1 MSVVLDSSATLPLVF
16 ADETTAAIRDVF
28 DQVVEGGAWVPGLWR
43 LEFANMLEMGFPRG
57 RHNAAFRDAA
67 YLELALRR
75 TLPLA
80 SLDGDLR
87 AAASLEGVRALGI

>member
-1 MSVVLDSSATLPLVF
+1 MSVVLDSSATLTSVY

-28 DQVVEGGAWVPGLWR
+28 NQVVEGGAWVPGLWR
-43 LEFANMLEMGFPRG
+43 LEIANMLEMGIRRG